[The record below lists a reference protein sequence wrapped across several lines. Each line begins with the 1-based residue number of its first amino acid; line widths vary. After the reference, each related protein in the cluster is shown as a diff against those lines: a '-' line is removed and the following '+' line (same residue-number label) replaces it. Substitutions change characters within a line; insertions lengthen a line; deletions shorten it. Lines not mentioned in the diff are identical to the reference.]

1 MFLPVLLL
9 LAAGV
14 LHGCSA
20 AHNTVGS
27 DVSLE
32 PDAEQ
37 AVVVLR
43 VRTNAYKL
51 TDLAMNWREYDPTI
65 GFFRVRRRGPSP

>member
-1 MFLPVLLL
+1 VSGRLCLRSRVINTQKGLRETMSRNSDLARRMFLPVLLL
-9 LAAGV
+9 LAAVV

-37 AVVVLR
+37 AVVVLS
-43 VRTNAYKL
+43 VRT
-51 TDLAMNWREYDPTI
+51 
-65 GFFRVRRRGPSP
+65 